1 MLQTIREHTQG
12 WFAGTIISVVILSFS
27 LWGVHSYFGGSVNS
41 TNVAEVNGI
50 DITKEQLAVAY
61 ERLRRQVQIQ
71 YGSNNP
77 ITSKDEAALK
87 NRAMQ
92 TLIDIEVLKQAST
105 AQGFR
110 VSDRQIDNYL
120 RSMPEFQVD
129 GQFSFD
135 KFQEILSSTL
145 LSTSEFL
152 DLIRTSLLIDQP
164 KMGMIFTSF
173 ALPDETKNTIELV
186 NQERD
191 LDYMTI
197 PMQSNANKAIT
208 IPQDKIQAYYDENK
222 ADFMTPEQ
230 ANIEYIQ
237 LTIKDLA
244 DKITPTEAMLKTFY
258 NENINSYTQPTQWKY
273 TTIEFPLLPTA
284 TPEEATAVANKAAE
298 AAKAIQSGADI
309 AKVAAQYSANM
320 NTENWT
326 ALAQVSAELQ
336 KPVSGLAKPGDSSD
350 PFKTSK
356 GWMIVKAVD
365 IQEPKMLSFEA
376 VKSKVKDAYVHQH
389 AEEKFAEIRDQL
401 AELTY
406 EHPDSLQSAS
416 KSLNLPIQTSELFT
430 KEKPGKD
437 ISQYKKVR
445 EIAFSNDVLNLQSNS
460 DVILVNPETAVV
472 IRIKSHVASK
482 LLPLTEISKQ
492 IEDKLKAK
500 EAENQAATYANE
512 IKKQLDAGAAPE
524 KVAAEKSLKWVK
536 TGYIGRY
543 STKVDTAILDLAF
556 RLPIKS
562 DNKLSFGVTRLSN
575 GYAIVA
581 LKSVKPGV
589 VTDKK
594 QLSVYSEQMQNS
606 EGMLEYQLYK
616 QSVTN
621 AAKIKVQS

>member
-27 LWGVHSYFGGSVNS
+27 LWGVHSYFGGAVNS

-164 KMGMIFTSF
+164 KMGMVFTSF

-197 PMQSNANKAIT
+197 PMQGQSIKPIT
-208 IPQDKIQAYYDENK
+208 VSQDKIQAYYDQNK

-230 ANIEYIQ
+230 ANIEFIQ
-237 LTIKDLA
+237 LTTKDLA
-244 DKITPTEAMLKTFY
+244 DKINPTDAMLKTFY
-258 NENINSYTQPTQWKY
+258 NENINSYTQPTQWKF

-298 AAKAIQSGADI
+298 AAKAIKSGADI
-309 AKVAAQYSANM
+309 AKVASQYSANM

-336 KPVSGLAKPGDSSD
+336 KPVSALAKPGDSSD

-356 GWMIVKAVD
+356 GWMVVKAVD

-376 VKSKVKDAYVHQH
+376 VQSKVKDAYVHQH

-406 EHPDSLQSAS
+406 EHPDSLQFAS
-416 KSLNLPIQTSELFT
+416 KSLNLPVQTSELFT

-500 EAENQAATYANE
+500 EAENQAAAYANE
-512 IKKQLDAGAAPE
+512 IKQQLDAGAAPE
-524 KVAAEKSLKWVK
+524 KIAAEKSLKWVK